1 MMRARRRPKRSMR
14 RKTKHLVLPRPFRW
28 QVGEASNAHAVG
40 EPAIDG
46 RFDEIGCKEGKR
58 DCHVNLSHAAVFA
71 LRDAI
76 RACCWITDKFIKPA
90 TAAGNRCHQSGA
102 CLGTDRASVLRPNP
116 LGQKNLTAPPCGCLL
131 PRDLK
136 SAWRLG
142 KMDDQ
147 PVCLDLD
154 AGDVSMDET
163 AVFNG
168 LTV

>member
-1 MMRARRRPKRSMR
+1 MRARRRPKRSMR

-102 CLGTDRASVLRPNP
+102 CLGTDRANVLRPNP
-116 LGQKNLTAPPCGCLL
+116 LGQKNLTAPPIAQRTVFADPGFMLRLYGLSRRPKNRGPFQRVPVIAKATC
-131 PRDLK
+131 D
-136 SAWRLG
+136 RLG
-142 KMDDQ
+142 
-147 PVCLDLD
+147 
-154 AGDVSMDET
+154 
-163 AVFNG
+163 
-168 LTV
+168 

>member
-1 MMRARRRPKRSMR
+1 LR
-14 RKTKHLVLPRPFRW
+14 RKAEHLVPPGPFRW

-46 RFDEIGCKEGKR
+46 
-58 DCHVNLSHAAVFA
+58 
-71 LRDAI
+71 
-76 RACCWITDKFIKPA
+76 
-90 TAAGNRCHQSGA
+90 
-102 CLGTDRASVLRPNP
+102 
-116 LGQKNLTAPPCGCLL
+116 
-131 PRDLK
+131 